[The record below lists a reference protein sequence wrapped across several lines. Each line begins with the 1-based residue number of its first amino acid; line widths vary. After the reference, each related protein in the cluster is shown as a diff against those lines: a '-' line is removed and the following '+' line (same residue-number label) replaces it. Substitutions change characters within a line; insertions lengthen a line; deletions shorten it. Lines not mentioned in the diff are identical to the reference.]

1 MVMTMKMSLPI
12 MILFVFAQLAIAQPG
27 GKPHKV
33 TTYDYHDYSNS
44 NIQKKTFNRYHQ
56 GDPNTLIIEEWSFER
71 SNGQVKRTEVRSDG
85 GCLINKFQSTPST
98 FLWTHNNSCTV
109 DSYDPLAVTE
119 TIEREFDPPAT
130 SFTSSMTPGI
140 AWGSGAVMHITEPY
154 VSDWDQYYVEK
165 KEVLGLEDV
174 TVTAGT
180 YNDCLKV
187 HRVFAMSTNHIS
199 RIEWICPN
207 IGLVKR
213 IQGGNR
219 LMELKEVI
227 YNE

>member
-1 MVMTMKMSLPI
+1 MTMKMSLPI
-12 MILFVFAQLAIAQPG
+12 MVLFVFAQLAIAQPG

-44 NIQKKTFNRYHQ
+44 NIQKKTFNRYQ
-56 GDPNTLIIEEWSFER
+56 GDPNNPIIEEWSFER
-71 SNGQVKRTEVRSDG
+71 SIGQVTRTEVRSDG
-85 GCLINKFQSTPST
+85 ACLINKFQSTPSAYM
-98 FLWTHNNSCTV
+98 WTHNNSCTV
-109 DSYDPLAVTE
+109 DSYDPLTVTE

-174 TVTAGT
+174 TVPAGT
-180 YNDCLKV
+180 YTDCLKV

-213 IQGGNR
+213 IQGGSR
-219 LMELKEVI
+219 MMELIDVTFTQ
-227 YNE
+227 

>member
-1 MVMTMKMSLPI
+1 MTMKMSISILL
-12 MILFVFAQLAIAQPG
+12 LFVFTQLLFAQPG

-44 NIQKKTFNRYHQ
+44 NIQKKTFNRYQQ
-56 GDPNTLIIEEWSFER
+56 GDPNNLIIEEWSFER
-71 SNGQVKRTEVRSDG
+71 SKGQVTRTEVRSDG
-85 GCLINKFQSTPST
+85 GCLINKFKSTPSAS
-98 FLWTHNNSCTV
+98 LWTHNNSCTV
-109 DSYDPLAVTE
+109 VTFDPTLVVTE
-119 TIEREFDPPAT
+119 TIVREFDPPAISLT
-130 SFTSSMTPGI
+130 STMTPGI
-140 AWGSGAVMHITEPY
+140 AWGSAAVMHITEPY

-180 YNDCLKV
+180 YTECLKV

-213 IQGGNR
+213 IQGGSR